1 VKVEQ
6 KSKPFDPA
14 EVRMEA
20 KDLAP
25 GVFAVM
31 AADVEETDHTA
42 TNAGFIV
49 GEGGVLVVESL
60 SNGDLASQLIGEI
73 RKNTSLPIR
82 YLVNTSYHGDHCFGN
97 FVFPAETTIIEHKF
111 TKDFIDENFEEDRGF
126 MIELL
131 GEERGIEEV
140 VPRSADLA
148 LADHVSLDLGDKSVE
163 VRHIGFAQ
171 TEGDLI
177 VRLPEENIVFVGN
190 MLQAPAP
197 AFPWLLD
204 GRHREAIET
213 YRRLHEML
221 DDGAIIV
228 PGHGKL
234 MHRSDIL
241 YHIKYLEELEKQVG
255 SAIQRGLNLEQA
267 QEDVRMEGYS
277 EYSMYEFI
285 HFQVNLPAAYKELAE
300 QHS

>member
-1 VKVEQ
+1 
-6 KSKPFDPA
+6 
-14 EVRMEA
+14 
-20 KDLAP
+20 
-25 GVFAVM
+25 
-31 AADVEETDHTA
+31 
-42 TNAGFIV
+42 
-49 GEGGVLVVESL
+49 
-60 SNGDLASQLIGEI
+60 
-73 RKNTSLPIR
+73 
-82 YLVNTSYHGDHCFGN
+82 
-97 FVFPAETTIIEHKF
+97 
-111 TKDFIDENFEEDRGF
+111 
-126 MIELL
+126 
-131 GEERGIEEV
+131 
-140 VPRSADLA
+140 
-148 LADHVSLDLGDKSVE
+148 
-163 VRHIGFAQ
+163 
-171 TEGDLI
+171 
-177 VRLPEENIVFVGN
+177 

-241 YHIKYLEELEKQVG
+241 YHIEYLEELEKQVR
-255 SAIQRGLNLEQA
+255 SAIQRGLDLEQA